1 VDTWQVLLRQA
12 RPEEQVDPAQQVW
25 PGPPQA
31 VQALVSG
38 EHWKPVPQRRPG
50 QQVWPGP
57 PQAVQVE
64 PLQVEPAEQVVP
76 QQGWPGAPQAWQ

>member
-1 VDTWQVLLRQA
+1 MLLRQA

-25 PGPPQA
+25 PAPPQA
-31 VQALVSG
+31 VQELVSR
-38 EHWKPVPQRRPG
+38 EHWKPAPQMRPG